1 MTRIQRMLTDFRSH
15 KQIAGRAPVCT
26 RGTLATE
33 AHAAAIDRA
42 GRHLHVKRFDA
53 ALGITHAHLLDATIE
68 CFIEAHVER
77 HVHIAAL
84 LRLRLVLPAEART
97 AEAASA
103 ENIIDV
109 EASGARHAFTAA
121 NAIQNVGP
129 AAEAAKARSPS
140 AAAPSIGNALLI
152 GGSVLVVKLA
162 LLLIAQDLI
171 GLVDFLEL
179 FLIAACIGVVRACK
193 LAIGLLNLF
202 VRGAAGNPER
212 LVVVRRGCQ
221 LRHLLLF

>member
-1 MTRIQRMLTDFRSH
+1 M
-15 KQIAGRAPVCT
+15 G
-26 RGTLATE
+26 
-33 AHAAAIDRA
+33 
-42 GRHLHVKRFDA
+42 
-53 ALGITHAHLLDATIE
+53 
-68 CFIEAHVER
+68 
-77 HVHIAAL
+77 
-84 LRLRLVLPAEART
+84 LRLVLPAEART

-103 ENIIDV
+103 ENVIDV
-109 EASGARHAFTAA
+109 EASGARHAFTAT
-121 NAIQNVGP
+121 NAVQNVGP
-129 AAEAAKARSPS
+129 AAKAAKARSPS
-140 AAAPSIGNALLI
+140 AAGAAAPSIGNALFI

-179 FLIAACIGVVRACK
+179 FLITACIGMVRACK
-193 LAIGLLNLF
+193 LAVCLLNLF

>member
-1 MTRIQRMLTDFRSH
+1 M
-15 KQIAGRAPVCT
+15 
-26 RGTLATE
+26 
-33 AHAAAIDRA
+33 
-42 GRHLHVKRFDA
+42 
-53 ALGITHAHLLDATIE
+53 
-68 CFIEAHVER
+68 
-77 HVHIAAL
+77 
-84 LRLRLVLPAEART
+84 RLRLVLPAEART

-109 EASGARHAFTAA
+109 EASSARHAFTAA

-140 AAAPSIGNALLI
+140 AAGAAAPSIGNALLI

>member
-1 MTRIQRMLTDFRSH
+1 MT
-15 KQIAGRAPVCT
+15 AGFNDSC
-26 RGTLATE
+26 AT
-33 AHAAAIDRA
+33 
-42 GRHLHVKRFDA
+42 G
-53 ALGITHAHLLDATIE
+53 
-68 CFIEAHVER
+68 
-77 HVHIAAL
+77 
-84 LRLRLVLPAEART
+84 
-97 AEAASA
+97 
-103 ENIIDV
+103 
-109 EASGARHAFTAA
+109 
-121 NAIQNVGP
+121 
-129 AAEAAKARSPS
+129 
-140 AAAPSIGNALLI
+140 AAAPSIGNALLV
-152 GGSVLVVKLA
+152 GGSILVVKLA